1 MHTVL
6 LADDEESVL
15 DILKNSINWQE
26 LGVDSLLTAADG
38 RIALDMFEQQHIDL
52 LVTDIRMPRLT
63 GIELISAVRRLYP
76 ETHCILLTAYS
87 EFDYAKQAIR
97 LGVENYLLKPVAKEE
112 VEQTVRNALNNIY
125 QNRRNSETLLHEN
138 ILRRW
143 GSGMIGSEE
152 LSERAAVFGIN
163 LYQSAYCAVLA
174 VKKTRVSIAAFRS
187 ACVAELA
194 KTYDINHYWD
204 VKGRYVMVL
213 GGPAIDTAA
222 IEATIAAL
230 AEQTETQGAVAVAI
244 GAPVAEADL
253 LHLSYQSACDAIE
266 LANLAGSEVVIP
278 KPGDAQGFD
287 ADLLVE
293 EILALYN
300 EADAEDRLN
309 GYKHLAGKLYKR
321 TPEKPPK
328 EMLEILLRG
337 CIHVLLKSFPQKE
350 GLQEAMYRHTAEPA
364 AISTKEGF
372 AQAAI
377 ALLQK
382 GYGLYKENFAAFS
395 PIVQVAIHYVRGC
408 ILNGEGV
415 SIKEFCAKNGM
426 NPAYLGH
433 LFKKETGLF
442 FNDYLLQCRID
453 RSVVMLRNPN
463 RKIKEI
469 AQEIGFASTSYYVK
483 CFRENKGV
491 SPAKYRLG
499 LNTDEAAP
507 CQN

>member
-38 RIALDMFEQQHIDL
+38 RIALDMFEQQQIDL
-52 LVTDIRMPRLT
+52 LVTDIRMPRLS
-63 GIELISAVRRLYP
+63 GIELIRAVRQLYP
-76 ETHCILLTAYS
+76 DTHCILLTAYS
-87 EFDYAKQAIR
+87 EFDYAKEAIR

-125 QNRRNSETLLHEN
+125 QKRRNTETLLHEN

-163 LYQSAYCAVLA
+163 LYRAAYCAVLA

-187 ACVAELA
+187 ACVEALSKE
-194 KTYDINHYWD
+194 YDVNRYWD
-204 VKGRYVMVL
+204 EKGRYVMVL
-213 GGPAIDTAA
+213 GGKAIDTAGV
-222 IEATIAAL
+222 
-230 AEQTETQGAVAVAI
+230 EQTVASIAEHTGMQGAVAVSV
-244 GAPVAEADL
+244 GPPVAEADL
-253 LHLSYQSACDAIE
+253 LHVSYQAACDAIE

-278 KPGDAQGFD
+278 KPTDTQGFD

-300 EADAEDRLN
+300 GPDAEGRLN

-321 TPEKPPK
+321 TAEKTPRQI
-328 EMLEILLRG
+328 LESLMRG
-337 CIHVLLKSFPQKE
+337 CIHVLLKNFPMEK
-350 GLQEAMYRHTAEPA
+350 GFQETMYHHAEQPA
-364 AISTKEGF
+364 ALDSKEAF

-382 GYGLYKENFAAFS
+382 GYGLYTAHFQQFS
-395 PIVQVAIHYVRGC
+395 PIVQVAIRSMRSC
-408 ILNGEGV
+408 ILNGEGI

-426 NPAYLGH
+426 NPSYLGH

-469 AQEIGFASTSYYVK
+469 AQTVGFTSTSYYVK

-491 SPAKYRLG
+491 SPAKYRLE
-499 LNTDEAAP
+499 LHIEEA
-507 CQN
+507 